1 MNGHLIDII
10 MKKDIKC
17 SQRRLLQLPT
27 TFPQAPGIQS
37 DYIIAFLLENAS
49 N

>member
-27 TFPQAPGIQS
+27 FPQAPGIQS
-37 DYIIAFLLENAS
+37 DYIIAFLLENA
-49 N
+49 NN